1 MHVLLSPFIDKVRV
15 VFAVNVVEPKH
26 CVPLQPLSGLFNTL
40 LEDAK
45 SYTEIAG
52 SGFTETCLTTVTEHP
67 VSVLVA
73 VTE

>member
-1 MHVLLSPFIDKVRV
+1 MHVLLSPV
-15 VFAVNVVEPKH
+15 VGKGRQDFEVNVEEPRH

-52 SGFTETCLTTVTEHP
+52 KVTLDAP
-67 VSVLVA
+67 AAKYALR
-73 VTE
+73 

>member
-40 LEDAK
+40 LEDEK

-52 SGFTETCLTTVTEHP
+52 KVTLDAP
-67 VSVLVA
+67 AAKYVFR
-73 VTE
+73 